1 MGEEELAR
9 RWNADF
15 QGRLSLGQELIR
27 RYADVRRVYHG
38 PEHLLA
44 VLAHI
49 DELAA
54 EAADPLIVQLAAW
67 FHDAVYD
74 VRRDD
79 NEERSAELAR
89 TVLPAYDFVPAVVD
103 EVARLVLATRD
114 HVVAEGDGDG
124 EVLCDADL
132 AILASTPAE
141 YDDYVGQV
149 RAEYRHV
156 AEPTFRAA
164 RAAILQALLDRPT
177 IFATTAGQKRWESAA
192 RANLSRELATQAS
205 GVRDAV
211 GGGSAEGDDA

>member
-1 MGEEELAR
+1 MR
-9 RWNADF
+9 RWDADF
-15 QGRLSLGQELIR
+15 PGRLSLGQELIR
-27 RYADVRRVYHG
+27 RYTDVRRVYHG

-44 VLAHI
+44 VLTHI
-49 DELAA
+49 DELAD
-54 EAADPLIVQLAAW
+54 EAGDPLIVRLAAW

-89 TVLPAYDFVPAVVD
+89 TVLPAYDFVPAVV
-103 EVARLVLATRD
+103 EEITRLVLLTRD
-114 HVVAEGDGDG
+114 HAVAEGDADG
-124 EVLCDADL
+124 AVLCDADL

-177 IFATTAGQKRWESAA
+177 IFATNIGQKHWESAA
-192 RANLSRELATQAS
+192 RANLTRELAAQAS
-205 GVRDAV
+205 GARDAV
-211 GGGSAEGDDA
+211 GGGGAEGDDT